1 VSAGSVMLSGAFSC
15 SACESGL
22 SGRNLLDK
30 LGMHCLNV
38 FRECCFEDRDPD
50 TAVEIRMRLRK
61 AVSAT
66 ESVAEGLRTDAY
78 ARTSFATSL
87 LAVQA
92 LPKNLIN
99 LGPVPPRS
107 AIGSRI
113 PRDQR
118 KPRISFLREITSMAV
133 LPYS

>member
-1 VSAGSVMLSGAFSC
+1 MLSGAFSC

-38 FRECCFEDRDPD
+38 FREPCFEDRDPD
-50 TAVEIRMRLRK
+50 TAVEIPHEAAQSSFCDRICRGRF
-61 AVSAT
+61 A
-66 ESVAEGLRTDAY
+66 AELTRTHEHPLPPA
-78 ARTSFATSL
+78 L

-118 KPRISFLREITSMAV
+118 KPRTSFLREITSMAV